1 MFIFIYNILNKK
13 QYKRMETLY
22 NKKMGSDVQL
32 FEIKNFNSQEKT
44 YYKMINKFIRN
55 LSDEKKEEMVNIIN
69 GNSDLSLR
77 ILDWIATDYGKMKSI
92 ILIDNDE
99 GDEVDLQI
107 SYKSQLKTY
116 KKKYF
121 DPFKRDVKKF
131 EYTYSMNKKVITTL
145 CQLNFFRWSFTIGL
159 IDYVKQNLEFLTDQM
174 NELNKNKINKKNKK
188 DSDNKFYN
196 DEECKINESDEMEIT
211 FY

>member
-1 MFIFIYNILNKK
+1 
-13 QYKRMETLY
+13 METLY

>member
-1 MFIFIYNILNKK
+1 
-13 QYKRMETLY
+13 
-22 NKKMGSDVQL
+22 
-32 FEIKNFNSQEKT
+32 
-44 YYKMINKFIRN
+44 
-55 LSDEKKEEMVNIIN
+55 
-69 GNSDLSLR
+69 
-77 ILDWIATDYGKMKSI
+77 LDWIATDYGKTKSI
-92 ILIDNDE
+92 ILIDNEED
-99 GDEVDLQI
+99 DEVDLQI

-131 EYTYSMNKKVITTL
+131 EYTYSVNKKVITTL

-188 DSDNKFYN
+188 DSDNKFNN
-196 DEECKINESDEMEIT
+196 DEEWKINESDEMGIT